1 MPRDSEGSIAA
12 HCEIE
17 APTRQGVAGRRHGGG
32 QFRKVEGVVF
42 VVDHALKT
50 CKDARRKGKTSR
62 AGARFSAALTG
73 ALLVMLAWSVPALGS
88 TTPTN
93 PPGPSPTP
101 VPSPSAPP
109 TPGPSAQSGSLQNR
123 EAQGQ
128 IIADLTAAE
137 GHALLLE
144 RSLAEAQLHLL
155 GLAQKVADANRQLA
169 TLDAQLDV
177 VRAEHQAAAA
187 QLQQDRR
194 TLTTTVRRL
203 YKDQRGYLAALLEVG
218 GFVGLLRTMGYS
230 DVIVEKEHAMVKAVQ
245 ADEVALEHSQAD
257 LERTRTHRQAARD
270 QLDAASGLLAAQV
283 AQQEQLQQQLQAAI
297 DLAIQSLDA
306 AQTDTPAAAA
316 ARAQLVKMKTEA
328 VLALIEQAV
337 WAQNAVVQSAA
348 LPPLDPE
355 LKSTG
360 RLLWPIPN
368 AVVSQEFGPS
378 AFLFEA
384 AYAGFA
390 HFHTGI
396 DLAVPLGT
404 PVFAAADGVVLLAGP
419 MTDQNGDLVGYG
431 NYVILQ
437 HGNGLRTLYAHLMI
451 WAVKPG
457 DSVKR
462 GQLIGLVGSSGN
474 STGPHTHFEVR
485 VDNSPIDPAQF
496 FSAAP
501 TVVP

>member
-1 MPRDSEGSIAA
+1 M
-12 HCEIE
+12 
-17 APTRQGVAGRRHGGG
+17 VGR
-32 QFRKVEGVVF
+32 
-42 VVDHALKT
+42 ALKT
-50 CKDARRKGKTSR
+50 CKDARRKGKDPR
-62 AGARFSAALTG
+62 ACARLAAALVG
-73 ALLVMLAWSVPALGS
+73 ALLIILASSLRALGS
-88 TTPTN
+88 TTPTGA
-93 PPGPSPTP
+93 PGPSPTLA
-101 VPSPSAPP
+101 PSATGAPP
-109 TPGPSAQSGSLQNR
+109 SGPPVQSGALQNR

-128 IIADLTAAE
+128 IIADLTAGE
-137 GHALLLE
+137 GHALMLE
-144 RSLAEAQLHLL
+144 RSLADAQLHLL
-155 GLAQKVADANRQLA
+155 ALAQKVADADRGLA
-169 TLDAQLDV
+169 MLDAQLDT

-194 TLTTTVRRL
+194 TLTLTVRRL

-218 GFVGLLRTMGYS
+218 GFAGLLRAIGYS
-230 DVIVEKEHAMVKAVQ
+230 DVIVEKEHAMVQAVQ

-257 LERTRTHRQAARD
+257 LERTRTHRQVARD

-283 AQQEQLQQQLQAAI
+283 AQQEQLQQLLQAAI

-306 AQTDTPAAAA
+306 AQTNTPAAAA
-316 ARAQLVKMKTEA
+316 TRAQLVTMKTDA

-337 WAQNAVVQSAA
+337 WAQSAGLQGAA
-348 LPPLDPE
+348 LPPIDPE
-355 LKSTG
+355 LKTTG
-360 RLLWPIPN
+360 RLLWPVPN
-368 AVVSQEFGPS
+368 AVVSQGFGPS
-378 AFLFEA
+378 PFVFEA

-390 HFHTGI
+390 HFHTGL

-404 PVFAAADGVVLLAGP
+404 PVFAAADGVALLAGA

-437 HGNGLRTLYAHLMI
+437 HGDGLRTLYAHLMT

-457 DSVKR
+457 DSVTR

-496 FSAAP
+496 FSAAKHEVAP
-501 TVVP
+501 

>member
-1 MPRDSEGSIAA
+1 MVG
-12 HCEIE
+12 HL
-17 APTRQGVAGRRHGGG
+17 
-32 QFRKVEGVVF
+32 
-42 VVDHALKT
+42 LKT
-50 CKDARRKGKTSR
+50 CKDVRRKGKDAR
-62 AGARFSAALTG
+62 AGARLAAALMV
-73 ALLVMLAWSVPALGS
+73 ALLITLASSLAALGS
-88 TTPTN
+88 TAPTSAL
-93 PPGPSPTP
+93 GPSPTP
-101 VPSPSAPP
+101 AASPSAGP
-109 TPGPSAQSGSLQNR
+109 TPAPSAQSGALQNR

-137 GHALLLE
+137 GDALMLE
-144 RSLAEAQLHLL
+144 QSLAEGQLHLL
-155 GLAQKVADANRQLA
+155 GLAQKVADADRQLA
-169 TLDAQLDV
+169 TLDTQLDV
-177 VRAEHQAAAA
+177 LRVKHQAAAA

-218 GFVGLLRTMGYS
+218 GFVGLLRAMGYS
-230 DVIVEKEHAMVKAVQ
+230 GVIVEKEHAMAQAVQ

-270 QLDAASGLLAAQV
+270 QFDAASGLLAAQV
-283 AQQEQLQQQLQAAI
+283 SRQEQLQPQLQAAI
-297 DLAIQSLDA
+297 ELAIQSLDA

-316 ARAQLVKMKTEA
+316 ARAELVKMKTET

-337 WAQNAVVQSAA
+337 WAQSAVVQAAA

-360 RLLWPIPN
+360 RLLWPVPN
-368 AVVSQEFGPS
+368 AVVSQGFGPTP
-378 AFLFEA
+378 FLFEA

-431 NYVILQ
+431 NYVILL
-437 HGNGLRTLYAHLMI
+437 HGDGLRTLYAHLMT
-451 WAVKPG
+451 WAVKAG
-457 DSVKR
+457 DTVKR

-496 FSAAP
+496 LNAAP
-501 TVVP
+501 TGH